1 MKKEIQIKYLLEDFI
16 KSHPVKAPVMRVVI
30 DLDEYSYAV
39 NYCLN

>member
-1 MKKEIQIKYLLEDFI
+1 MKKEAQIKYLLEDFL
-16 KSHPVKAPVMRVVI
+16 KSHPIKAPLIKVII